1 MKGPLLPQPK
11 TNLVGPQPDPSI
23 LESVALQVPT
33 NPQPD
38 QSKLKS
44 ITLQD
49 PDDPQPGPS
58 VLETAVLQD
67 PDVPQPDPSVLKPIA
82 LQNPVVP
89 RTLPPWPVQG
99 AFRRRRRIGDPVPY
113 IPPATRK
120 SFSACQPFLVLA
132 HISFYTCVVCLC
144 LYICFMSDTSIQI

>member
-1 MKGPLLPQPK
+1 MKGPLPPQPK
-11 TNLVGPQPDPSI
+11 TNSVGPQPDPSI

-38 QSKLKS
+38 QSKHKS

-58 VLETAVLQD
+58 VL
-67 PDVPQPDPSVLKPIA
+67 KPIA
-82 LQNPVVP
+82 LQDPVVP

-120 SFSACQPFLVLA
+120 SSSACQLFLALV
-132 HISFYTCVVCLC
+132 SFYTCV
-144 LYICFMSDTSIQI
+144 